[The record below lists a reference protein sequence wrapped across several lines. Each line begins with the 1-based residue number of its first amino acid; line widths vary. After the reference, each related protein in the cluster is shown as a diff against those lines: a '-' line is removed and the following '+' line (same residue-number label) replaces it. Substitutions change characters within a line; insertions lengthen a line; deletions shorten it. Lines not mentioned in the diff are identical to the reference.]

1 MKNGEID
8 LCIGKPGSLNRRII
22 NNTFKRLPTLSSRVW
37 QTARRLTRLSGDI
50 SRLPCDGKHVS
61 TIIIKLRLGHRAI
74 ITGKDSQYNSINDLK
89 GTTFG
94 ISRLGRQVSDSADQI
109 GSTKCWV
116 QWLSSHG
123 LSIVIAAKM
132 V

>member
-8 LCIGKPGSLNRRII
+8 LCIGTPGSLKRRII
-22 NNTFKRLPTLSSRVW
+22 NNSFKRLPTLSSRVW

-50 SRLPCDGKHVS
+50 SRPPCDGKHAS
-61 TIIIKLRLGHRAI
+61 TIIIKLRLRHRAI

-94 ISRLGRQVSDSADQI
+94 ISRLGRQVSDSANQI
-109 GSTKCWV
+109 GSTKRRV

-123 LSIVIAAKM
+123 LSLIITAKM